1 MLKTLQNKLKVGKKL
16 SLSYNFSPVKQKKRI
31 PFILYR

>member
-16 SLSYNFSPVKQKKRI
+16 SLSYNFSAAKQKKRI

>member
-16 SLSYNFSPVKQKKRI
+16 SLSYNFSPVTQKKRI